1 METITSHGDFVP
13 FVSDEFL
20 YGYTIFHHLEY
31 RLLTRTLINT
41 KNGRIKRFGATK
53 ARLFEYLL
61 AGMDN
66 KVVFDNDIIISV
78 FEDYG
83 LRCSK
88 SYLSSMIKKI
98 QEAFHSVGFERYPF
112 SRICGKAYKIE
123 CEHLEKIYLFKTLTK
138 G

>member
-1 METITSHGDFVP
+1 MP
-13 FVSDEFL
+13 CVSDELL
-20 YGYTIFHHLEY
+20 YGYTIFNHLEY

-41 KNGRIKRFGATK
+41 KNGRIKRFGKTK

-66 KVVFDNDIIISV
+66 DIVFDNDIIVHV

-88 SYLSSMIKKI
+88 SYLLSMMKKI
-98 QEAFHSVGFERYPF
+98 QHAFNSVGFERYPF
-112 SRICGKAYKIE
+112 TRMYGKAYKID
-123 CEHLEKIYLFKTLTK
+123 CDSLERIYFFRASSQ
-138 G
+138 

>member
-1 METITSHGDFVP
+1 VP
-13 FVSDEFL
+13 CVSDELL
-20 YGYTIFHHLEY
+20 YGYTIFNHLEY

-41 KNGRIKRFGATK
+41 KNGRIKRFGKTK

-66 KVVFDNDIIISV
+66 DIVFDNDIIVHV

-88 SYLSSMIKKI
+88 SYLLSMMKKI
-98 QEAFHSVGFERYPF
+98 QHAFNSVGFERYPF
-112 SRICGKAYKIE
+112 IRMYGKAYKID
-123 CEHLEKIYLFKTLTK
+123 CDSLERIYVFRPSSQ
-138 G
+138 